1 MELKTNTENIGVNDS
16 ETTVEDPCDYGK
28 FFDKMKSRLIEK
40 AQYELIYEV
49 ILELLSEMSP
59 EELESFTNGLNDL
72 SENLGEDVTV
82 GDFGE
87 WWSEYSRKRR

>member
-1 MELKTNTENIGVNDS
+1 
-16 ETTVEDPCDYGK
+16 
-28 FFDKMKSRLIEK
+28 MKSRLIEK
-40 AQYELIYEV
+40 AQNELIYEV

-59 EELESFTNGLNDL
+59 EELEAFTNGLNDL

-87 WWSEYSRKRR
+87 WWSEYSKKSR

>member
-1 MELKTNTENIGVNDS
+1 M
-16 ETTVEDPCDYGK
+16 
-28 FFDKMKSRLIEK
+28 
-40 AQYELIYEV
+40 

-59 EELESFTNGLNDL
+59 EELEAFTNGLNDL

-87 WWSEYSRKRR
+87 WWSEYSKKSR